1 VRALTALTTLTNARP
16 SLNTMELLKTYI
28 LPRLL
33 QWLVVVVLGVTITFT
48 IPRLLPGDPI
58 EQTLRRVT
66 SNTAIDPRA
75 MESFENALRDMYGL
89 QGSPVEQYFRFWGRL
104 LQGDLGPSLGS
115 FPTPVTTIIANGLP
129 WTVGLLGTSIIIAWV
144 TGVVLGTLS
153 AYYPRKLWS
162 QVLDKVL
169 IVIYPVP
176 YFILSLILVM
186 AFAYYLPIFPLVGG
200 SSGRPGFT
208 LNYLLSILRH
218 AFLPALSLVLI
229 GTAFRFIIAKALA
242 GSVISSN
249 FVGYAELAG
258 VPRRKIISRYVMRNS
273 LLPQVTD
280 LALSLGALFNGA
292 LITEVVFSYPG
303 IGFQLYTAIL
313 QADFNLIMGVTIF
326 SIIGIATAVL
336 VADLV
341 YPLLD
346 PRVRYQ

>member
-1 VRALTALTTLTNARP
+1 
-16 SLNTMELLKTYI
+16 MDLLKSYI
-28 LPRLL
+28 LPRVL
-33 QWLVVVVLGVTITFT
+33 QWLVVIVVGVTITFT
-48 IPRLLPGDPI
+48 IPRLLPGDPV
-58 EQTLRRVT
+58 EQTLRRVM
-66 SNTAIDPRA
+66 SNTAVDPRA
-75 MESFENALRDMYGL
+75 IESFESAIRDMYGL

-129 WTVGLLGTSIIIAWV
+129 WTIGLVGTSILISWTVGI
-144 TGVVLGTLS
+144 TLGTLA
-153 AYYPRKLWS
+153 AYYPNKLWS
-162 QVLDKVL
+162 QTLDKAL

-176 YFILSLILVM
+176 YFILSLLLVM
-186 AFAYYLPIFPLVGG
+186 LFAYYIPIFPLVGG
-200 SSGRPGFT
+200 ASGRPGLT
-208 LNYLLSILRH
+208 PGYIMSILHH
-218 AFLPALSLVLI
+218 AFLPALSLVLL
-229 GTAFRFIIAKALA
+229 GTSFRFLIAKALA
-242 GSVISSN
+242 GRVIASN
-249 FVGYAELAG
+249 YVGYAELAG
-258 VPRRKIISRYVMRNS
+258 VSKPKIIGSYVMRNS

-280 LALSLGALFNGA
+280 LALSLGAVFNGA

-336 VADLV
+336 IADLI